1 MGLFGF
7 LKSKSAED
15 WYDDAILRIAA
26 RKEEE
31 ALKSFQRAAELGSL
45 EALYRCGMMYDKLKK
60 PEKALEAYQ
69 AAAEKG
75 HELAALV
82 VVYREQVPDILSR
95 VLDLKSL
102 PRLRPLP
109 DNPRDF
115 TVAEEPQILS
125 DEQAQ
130 RLELIHSR
138 YRQAEALM
146 EKAEKADDQFYEEW
160 KAKKFNQF
168 FFLAGNGT
176 FTFDK
181 EKIRAVEEW
190 LDMELALLGDC
201 NAQNRTADHIRKL
214 AGKPGS
220 AAETYWRLR
229 SAQQGCLRAI
239 AAIKK
244 PYRRKFDLNGYLYWD
259 MVGQQ
264 CDPTVGSFFCVD
276 LSSEALA
283 SWYKADKKAE
293 PQRKRALEEYP
304 DGAPTEFRFAPEGQN
319 PDKAKLKKLFDAARQ
334 AYKNGNQ
341 KEARLAYQRAAFLGD
356 AEAQFRYGRMLI
368 PNYTLKKFRHEQYHN
383 KAATPPLQNLWEAA
397 FWLTK
402 SAKQGNYKACWE
414 MFRLY
419 SESLL
424 TLLPNTDEMLF
435 WMILAVRAEQ
445 ERPLGTVSDEGEAF
459 TPYSAGR
466 LWARY
471 SAVRQAVKQVKPD
484 QAEGNDNFQKID
496 GLDPVAEAMYRV
508 GLFYESNDCYG
519 LAVPMH
525 VQAARRHSGIAAEH
539 LQNLKR
545 RCWYDDAAEIVAMP
559 KVKSGLISEK
569 ELRAYATNGD
579 LDAAM
584 CLADAGSRAWGKV
597 VSTAVTAAAKQDP
610 VCDYLDTVIHRRFSS
625 RQFRYEDHIFFRV
638 HELMSICNEE
648 RCLAFFEKSETA
660 FFVCGMDMK
669 VICGKANRARQR
681 LEAREREVEREMAM
695 EELEEQM
702 QEQRRKIDAFNAEMT
717 DYVDN
722 LVLWHKAE
730 DYGAFG
736 IYASQSVVDQIE
748 EKHRRLKEE
757 YDL

>member
-7 LKSKSAED
+7 MKSKSAEE
-15 WYDDAILRIAA
+15 WYDDAILCPM
-26 RKEEE
+26 RKGYEA
-31 ALKSFQRAAELGSL
+31 ALKSYQRAAELGSV
-45 EALYRCGMMYDKLKK
+45 EALFRCGAVYDKLKK
-60 PEKALEAYQ
+60 PEKALETYQ

-75 HELAALV
+75 HELAALIV
-82 VVYREQVPDILSR
+82 AYRQQAPDIFSR
-95 VLDLKSL
+95 VLDLKHL
-102 PRLRPLP
+102 PRLQPLP
-109 DNPRDF
+109 ENPRDF
-115 TVAEEPQILS
+115 TVVEEPQILS
-125 DEQAQ
+125 DEQTQ
-130 RLELIHSR
+130 KLELIHSR
-138 YRQAEALM
+138 CRQA
-146 EKAEKADDQFYEEW
+146 KAIR
-160 KAKKFNQF
+160 
-168 FFLAGNGT
+168 
-176 FTFDK
+176 
-181 EKIRAVEEW
+181 EKIKEADYQLFEDWKRHKCEQAYYIGGSNNFSDDEKKIDAVMQW
-190 LDMELALLGDC
+190 LDMELALLGDRS
-201 NAQNRTADHIRKL
+201 AQNRTADHIRAI
-214 AGKPGS
+214 AGKSGS

-229 SAQQGCLRAI
+229 SVQQGYLDAVKVF
-239 AAIKK
+239 KK
-244 PYRRKFDLNGYLYWD
+244 PYLRKYDLNGYLYWD

-264 CDPTVGSFFCVD
+264 CDPTAGYFFCVD
-276 LSSEALA
+276 LSSDGLA
-283 SWYKADKKAE
+283 AWYKADKKAE
-293 PQRKRALEEYP
+293 PQRKRALAESP

-368 PNYTLKKFRHEQYHN
+368 PNYTLKKFDHERYHN

-424 TLLPNTDEMLF
+424 TLLPDTDEMLF

-445 ERPLGTVSDEGEAF
+445 ERPLGAVSDEGEAF
-459 TPYSAGR
+459 TPYSAGCLR
-466 LWARY
+466 ARY

-496 GLDPVAEAMYRV
+496 GLDPVAEAMYRI

-525 VQAARRHSGIAAEH
+525 AQAVRRHSGIAAEH
-539 LQNLKR
+539 LQNLKKR
-545 RCWYDDAAEIVAMP
+545 RWYDDAAEVVAMP

-584 CLADAGSRAWGKV
+584 CLADAGSRAWEKV
-597 VSTAVTAAAKQDP
+597 VSTAVTAVAKQDP

-648 RCLAFFEKSETA
+648 RCLAFFEKSETS

-681 LEAREREVEREMAM
+681 LEAREREVECEMAM

-736 IYASQSVVDQIE
+736 IYASQSVIDQIE